1 MRNISLLIVAAIAL
15 TSLAAC
21 SSIHGVELPAPPA
34 AVKPVPIPQQ
44 HVTHALEI
52 ISVLAFVALGVFVGL
67 LFTPLSLVSK
77 LGIPISGS
85 VAVISYAGI
94 LVIPFVKWILP
105 VAIVG
110 LVIYEL
116 IVNDALSAGL
126 SAAVAKLLGRVE
138 KLVAPLETEA
148 EKIFG
153 LKPPASTPALP
164 PAGSTSS
171 PQALNPT
178 TTHYPI
184 NASANLPAPVNG

>member
-1 MRNISLLIVAAIAL
+1 
-15 TSLAAC
+15 
-21 SSIHGVELPAPPA
+21 
-34 AVKPVPIPQQ
+34 
-44 HVTHALEI
+44 
-52 ISVLAFVALGVFVGL
+52 
-67 LFTPLSLVSK
+67 
-77 LGIPISGS
+77 
-85 VAVISYAGI
+85 
-94 LVIPFVKWILP
+94 VKWILP
-105 VAIVG
+105 AAIVG

-153 LKPPASTPALP
+153 LKPSSSTPATSSP
-164 PAGSTSS
+164 QAGSTSSPQAATTVS